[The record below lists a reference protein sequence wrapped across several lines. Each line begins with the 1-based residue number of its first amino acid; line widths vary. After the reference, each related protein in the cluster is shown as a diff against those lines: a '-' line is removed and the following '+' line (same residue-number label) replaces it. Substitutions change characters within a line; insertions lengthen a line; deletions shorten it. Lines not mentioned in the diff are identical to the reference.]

1 MLCGFELLFI
11 LEELVHVTQTTGK
24 SDDRIRLKVKVEHVH
39 HLYIV
44 YKLIRIFLNSMH
56 KIIIF

>member
-11 LEELVHVTQTTGK
+11 LEELVHVTQT
-24 SDDRIRLKVKVEHVH
+24 DDRIRLKVKVEHVH